1 MSDTDA
7 AAFDARQL
15 GLLMSQDLL
24 LAWGAPPRVLKAA
37 VDELDRMLSNRIAA
51 PPSRAQGTATASAPD
66 DDTGAVGPLLRAG
79 GLRGQGQPLVPVQYL
94 LHRFAMHEL
103 HGRGS

>member
-1 MSDTDA
+1 MLRWIGALEGNLLLANVRLEAMSDTDA

-37 VDELDRMLSNRIAA
+37 VDELDRML
-51 PPSRAQGTATASAPD
+51 
-66 DDTGAVGPLLRAG
+66 RAG
-79 GLRGQGQPLVPVQYL
+79 SL
-94 LHRFAMHEL
+94 LPRPEP
-103 HGRGS
+103 RD